1 MHEQR
6 VTKSTALQGITEMLA
21 TLATE
26 TLRCKGFA
34 NPRVI
39 DTEKPCVAKDL
50 KLHFAQFL
58 VKSALSYQGVSS
70 AVT

>member
-1 MHEQR
+1 VREQR
-6 VTKSTALQGITEMLA
+6 VTKATALQAITEVLA

-39 DTEKPCVAKDL
+39 DAEKPCVAIGF
-50 KLHFAQFL
+50 KLHSARFL
-58 VKSALSYQGVSS
+58 AKSALL
-70 AVT
+70 